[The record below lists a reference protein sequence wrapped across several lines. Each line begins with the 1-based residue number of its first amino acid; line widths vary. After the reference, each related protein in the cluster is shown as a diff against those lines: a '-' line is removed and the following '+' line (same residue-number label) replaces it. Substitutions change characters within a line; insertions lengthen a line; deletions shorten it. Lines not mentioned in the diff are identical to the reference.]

1 MARGARAAGAPRR
14 ELSRALPGACAQRSC
29 AVSAREDVL
38 ARVRAA
44 VTHAVPAPE
53 VFEASRRRADFAAFS
68 AQLAAAGGE
77 GIGPLPQAELRAR
90 VADLCGRLAPGERVL
105 ASDAALLRLGSG
117 PWRPIPSDSTPH
129 ALADVA
135 VAILCGSLAVAE
147 NGAVGLD
154 GREARPRALPVICD
168 QLVLLVEIRQIVPD
182 MHAALAQLPE
192 GALAQHHF
200 TFVAGPSKTAD
211 IEGEL
216 VLGAHG
222 PRGLTVIGVD
232 V

>member
-1 MARGARAAGAPRR
+1 MS
-14 ELSRALPGACAQRSC
+14 SRD
-29 AVSAREDVL
+29 EIL

-44 VTHAVPAPE
+44 AAHAEAAPE
-53 VFEASRRRADFAAFS
+53 AFVPSHRRVDFAVFA

-77 GIGPLPQAELRAR
+77 ALGPLAPPLLGRS
-90 VADLCGRLAPGERVL
+90 VADLCQRWAPAGRVL
-105 ASDAALLRLGSG
+105 ASDAAILWLGDG
-117 PWRPIPSDSTPH
+117 PWQPIPAAVAPH
-129 ALADVA
+129 ALADVD
-135 VAILCGSLAVAE
+135 VAILCGALGVAE

-154 GREARPRALPVICD
+154 GREARPRALPVLCER
-168 QLVLLVEIRQIVPD
+168 LVILLETRRLEPD
-182 MHAALAQLPE
+182 MHAALARLPE

-222 PRGLTVIGVD
+222 PRGLTVVGVAG
-232 V
+232 

>member
-1 MARGARAAGAPRR
+1 MSTRDK
-14 ELSRALPGACAQRSC
+14 L
-29 AVSAREDVL
+29 L

-44 VTHAVPAPE
+44 VSHSVPAPPP
-53 VFEASRRRADFAAFS
+53 FEPVRRRCDFAAFA
-68 AQLAAAGGE
+68 AQLEAAGGHAL
-77 GIGPLPQAELRAR
+77 GPFEPAELSAHVAKLSRALAAGGR
-90 VADLCGRLAPGERVL
+90 VV

-117 PWRPIPSDSTPH
+117 PWQPIPADASPH
-129 ALADVA
+129 SAADVE
-135 VAILCGSLAVAE
+135 VAILCGAVAVAE

-154 GREARPRALPVICD
+154 GREARPRALPVLCEH
-168 QLVLLVEIRQIVPD
+168 LVLLVETRRLLPD
-182 MHAALAQLPE
+182 LHAALDSLPE

-222 PRGLTVIGVD
+222 ARSLTVFGIA
-232 V
+232 

>member
-1 MARGARAAGAPRR
+1 M
-14 ELSRALPGACAQRSC
+14 
-29 AVSAREDVL
+29 SARDDIL

-44 VTHAVPAPE
+44 VTRSVPAPE
-53 VFEASRRRADFAAFS
+53 PFAPSRRRGDFAAFT
-68 AQLAAAGGE
+68 AQLTAAGGE
-77 GIGPLPQAELRAR
+77 AIGPFPSAELSAR
-90 VADLCGRLAPGERVL
+90 VADLCQRFAPAERVL

-117 PWRPIPSDSTPH
+117 PWQPIPSDGAPH

-135 VAILCGSLAVAE
+135 VAVLCGSLAVAE

-154 GREARPRALPVICD
+154 GREARPRALPVICER
-168 QLVLLVEIRQIVPD
+168 LVLLVETRGIVPD
-182 MHAALAQLPE
+182 MHATLAQLPKN
-192 GALAQHHF
+192 ALAHHHF

-222 PRGLTVIGVD
+222 PRGLTVVGID
-232 V
+232 T

>member
-1 MARGARAAGAPRR
+1 M
-14 ELSRALPGACAQRSC
+14 
-29 AVSAREDVL
+29 SARDEIL

-44 VTHAVPAPE
+44 VSHAAPAPAP
-53 VFEASRRRADFAAFS
+53 FEPARRRADFAAFG
-68 AQLAAAGGE
+68 AQLAAAGGQAL
-77 GIGPLPQAELRAR
+77 GPFGPAELSAR
-90 VADLCGRLAPGERVL
+90 VTERCRELAAGGRVV
-105 ASDAALLRLGSG
+105 ASDAALLRLGAG
-117 PWRPIPSDSTPH
+117 PWQPIQPDAPPH
-129 ALADVA
+129 AAADVA
-135 VAILCGSLAVAE
+135 VAILCGALGVAE

-154 GREARPRALPVICD
+154 GREASPRVLPVLCEH
-168 QLVLLVEIRQIVPD
+168 LVLLVETRRLVPD

-222 PRGLTVIGVD
+222 ARSLTVFGIA
-232 V
+232 

>member
-1 MARGARAAGAPRR
+1 M
-14 ELSRALPGACAQRSC
+14 
-29 AVSAREDVL
+29 SAREEIL
-38 ARVRAA
+38 GRVRAA
-44 VTHAVPAPE
+44 VTRAVPAPE
-53 VFEASRRRADFAAFS
+53 PFEPSRRRANFAAFA
-68 AQLAAAGGE
+68 AQLAVAGGE
-77 GIGPLPQAELRAR
+77 GVGPMPASEVSQR
-90 VADLCGRLAPGERVL
+90 VADLCRRLAPAERVL

-117 PWRPIPSDSTPH
+117 PWRPVPSDAEPH

-135 VAILCGSLAVAE
+135 VAILCGALAVAE

-168 QLVLLVEIRQIVPD
+168 RLVLLVETRRIVTD

-192 GALAQHHF
+192 AALF
-200 TFVAGPSKTAD
+200 LAGPSKTAD

-222 PRGLTVIGVD
+222 PRGLTVIGID
-232 V
+232 A

>member
-1 MARGARAAGAPRR
+1 
-14 ELSRALPGACAQRSC
+14 
-29 AVSAREDVL
+29 VSAREEIL

-44 VTHAVPAPE
+44 AAHAIAPPEPFEPA
-53 VFEASRRRADFAAFS
+53 RRRADFAAFA
-68 AQLAAAGGE
+68 AQLAAAGGVAL
-77 GIGPLPQAELRAR
+77 GPLREREAAAR
-90 VADLCGRLAPGERVL
+90 VAELCHAWAPGGRVL

-117 PWRPIPSDSTPH
+117 PWRPVPSDAKPH

-135 VAILCGSLAVAE
+135 VAILCGALGVAE

-154 GREARPRALPVICD
+154 GREARPRVLPVICER
-168 QLVLLVEIRQIVPD
+168 LVLLLETRRLVPD
-182 MHAALAQLPE
+182 LHAALAQLPE
-192 GALAQHHF
+192 GALAQPHF

-222 PRGLTVIGVD
+222 ARELVVVGLED
-232 V
+232 